1 SFITVTV
8 PATATDQAAGCNPYW
23 PVLRPCLGCRQPSRR
38 HIALDAPP
46 SQEDWLTLLAVGDV
60 NGLAVHGQRSF
71 LHRLGHGRVGEDH
84 HAQILGTGA
93 EFHGDGTLLYQ
104 LGSARPDHGHA
115 KNPVALGA
123 GDDLDETGCVVGGH
137 GTPTGGEGKHADID
151 LDAFGLE
158 LLLVLANPGCFGV
171 SVDHR
176 RNQVVVHLRLVAG
189 NALGD
194 DDAFLGGLVGQHQAT
209 HHITDNVNARHRSG
223 AVVVDINIATL
234 VQGNAGVG
242 GQQVR
247 GDRTTTNRDDQ
258 TVEGHFLVALGV

>member
-1 SFITVTV
+1 
-8 PATATDQAAGCNPYW
+8 
-23 PVLRPCLGCRQPSRR
+23 
-38 HIALDAPP
+38 
-46 SQEDWLTLLAVGDV
+46 
-60 NGLAVHGQRSF
+60 
-71 LHRLGHGRVGEDH
+71 
-84 HAQILGTGA
+84 
-93 EFHGDGTLLYQ
+93 
-104 LGSARPDHGHA
+104 
-115 KNPVALGA
+115 
-123 GDDLDETGCVVGGH
+123 
-137 GTPTGGEGKHADID
+137 
-151 LDAFGLE
+151 GLE

-209 HHITDNVNARHRSG
+209 HHVTDGVNARHRSG
-223 AVVVDINIATL
+223 AVVVDIDIATL

-258 TVEGHFLVALGV
+258 TVEGHFLVALGVGELDGDFVALDLGAGNPGTQQYVQALLGVDFHG